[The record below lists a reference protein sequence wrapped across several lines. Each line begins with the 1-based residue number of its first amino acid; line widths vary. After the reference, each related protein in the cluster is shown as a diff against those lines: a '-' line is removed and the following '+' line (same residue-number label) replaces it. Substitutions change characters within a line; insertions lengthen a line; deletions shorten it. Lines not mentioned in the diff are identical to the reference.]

1 MKKSAKF
8 VSSQKKE
15 MQVVDLQKQ
24 EIWMKDLS
32 WIDQGLANL
41 VIELGV
47 ERIVQE
53 GSFLLG

>member
-1 MKKSAKF
+1 MKN
-8 VSSQKKE
+8 
-15 MQVVDLQKQ
+15 
-24 EIWMKDLS
+24 LS